1 MIGGYYTAV
10 SAMAAMMAEQQIIAN
25 NLANLNTIGYK
36 QDIPQE
42 NEFERILFNALV
54 PRSALGK
61 MSEATGPVGRIGTG
75 VELLPTDLDLTTG
88 PLVPTHRPLDLA
100 LPNSGFFRV
109 LDSTGPPIYTR
120 AGTFLRDSNGTLVTP
135 QGEILTDIDGDPI
148 TLGPG
153 AVVTRADGSI
163 YLNDQL
169 VSSIAIMDLSDGEAW
184 RKVGL
189 LHFMPHNPEA
199 EPEQLASPG
208 LLRGFLEQSNVDPD
222 SQVVEMMSVLHIYK
236 AAQAT
241 LSMTD
246 ESISQAVHEAG
257 RVR

>member
-1 MIGGYYTAV
+1 
-10 SAMAAMMAEQQIIAN
+10 MAAMMAEQQIIGN

-42 NEFERILFNALV
+42 TEFERILFNALV

-61 MSEATGPVGRIGTG
+61 MSEATGPVDRIDTG

-88 PLVPTHRPLDLA
+88 Q
-100 LPNSGFFRV
+100 
-109 LDSTGPPIYTR
+109 PIYTR

-135 QGEILTDIDGDPI
+135 QGESHTGIDGDPI

-169 VSSIAIMDLSDGEAW
+169 VSSIAIMDLPDGEAW
-184 RKVGL
+184 HKVGL
-189 LHFMPHNPEA
+189 LHFVPHNPEA
-199 EPEQLASPG
+199 EPEQFASPG

-222 SQVVEMMSVLHIYK
+222 SQVVEMMSVLHIYE

-246 ESISQAVHEAG
+246 ESISQAVHEVG

>member
-1 MIGGYYTAV
+1 
-10 SAMAAMMAEQQIIAN
+10 MATMMAEQQIIGN

-42 NEFERILFNALV
+42 TEFERILFNALV

-61 MSEATGPVGRIGTG
+61 MSEA
-75 VELLPTDLDLTTG
+75 TG

-109 LDSTGPPIYTR
+109 LDSTGQPIYTR

-135 QGEILTDIDGDPI
+135 QGEILTGIDGDPI

-169 VSSIAIMDLSDGEAW
+169 VSSIAIMDLPDGEAW

-189 LHFMPHNPEA
+189 LHFVPHNPEA

-208 LLRGFLEQSNVDPD
+208 LLRGLLEQSNVDPD
-222 SQVVEMMSVLHIYK
+222 SQVVEMMSVLHIYE

-246 ESISQAVHEAG
+246 DSISQAVHEVG